1 MCPVLVTGTGPR
13 GPLRIEIKRVGEN
26 SFAERKGLLKR
37 KLDAQREHT
46 PKQNGCGFLRFTG
59 TAGL

>member
-46 PKQNGCGFLRFTG
+46 PKENDV
-59 TAGL
+59 AS